1 MNCLPAIL
9 RLGLLLLAALPLAVK
24 ADTLAGYVIAVT
36 DGDTI
41 RVIDARKQQHRVRL
55 FGIDAPESHQ
65 AFGSRARQCLA
76 DLAFQKNVTVIYTE
90 NDRYGRILGTVFVG
104 RQNLNLELVKAG
116 MAWHYVYYA
125 KNMTALAE
133 AEKEAR
139 QHRRGLWADAQPVPP
154 WEFRRNRSNPEN

>member
-41 RVIDARKQQHRVRL
+41 RVLDARKQQHRVRL

-76 DLAFQKNVTVIYTE
+76 DLAFQKNVTVAYTE
-90 NDRYGRILGTVFVG
+90 KDRYGRILGTVFVG

-125 KNMTALAE
+125 QNMTALAE

-139 QHRRGLWADAQPVPP
+139 QYRRGLWADAQPVPP
-154 WEFRRNRSNPEN
+154 WEFRRNRANP

>member
-1 MNCLPAIL
+1 MNRQPACL
-9 RLGLLLLAALPLAVK
+9 RLGLLLLSALPLIVK

-41 RVIDARKQQHRVRL
+41 RVLDARKQQHRVRL
-55 FGIDAPESHQ
+55 FGIDAPESRQ

-76 DLAFQKNVTVIYTE
+76 DLAFQKNVTVTYTE
-90 NDRYGRILGTVFVG
+90 KDRYGRILGTVFVG

-125 KNMTALAE
+125 KDMTVLAE

-139 QHRRGLWADAQPVPP
+139 QRRRGLWADGQPVPP
-154 WEFRRNRSNPEN
+154 WEFRRNRPNPEN

>member
-1 MNCLPAIL
+1 MIRPPAIL
-9 RLGLLLLAALPLAVK
+9 RLGLLLLAALPLVVK

-41 RVIDARKQQHRVRL
+41 RVLDARKQQHRVRL

-76 DLAFQKNVTVIYTE
+76 DLAFQKNVTVAYTE
-90 NDRYGRILGTVFVG
+90 KDRYGRILGTVFVG

-125 KNMTALAE
+125 QNMTALAE

-139 QHRRGLWADAQPVPP
+139 QYRRGLWADAQPVPP
-154 WEFRRNRSNPEN
+154 WEFRRNRANP

>member
-1 MNCLPAIL
+1 MNRLPAIL
-9 RLGLLLLAALPLAVK
+9 RLGLFLLAALPLIAK
-24 ADTLAGYVIAVT
+24 ADTLTGYVIAVT

-41 RVIDARKQQHRVRL
+41 RVLDAHKQQHRVRL

-65 AFGSRARQCLA
+65 AFGNRARQYLA
-76 DLAFQKNVTVIYTE
+76 NLAFQKNVTVTYTE
-90 NDRYGRILGTVFVG
+90 KDQYGRILGTVFVG

-125 KNMTALAE
+125 KNVTALAD

-139 QHRRGLWADAQPVPP
+139 QHRRGLWADNQPIPP
-154 WEFRRNRSNPEN
+154 WEFRRNRSKPEN

>member
-1 MNCLPAIL
+1 MIRPPAIL
-9 RLGLLLLAALPLAVK
+9 RLGLLLLAALPLVVK

-41 RVIDARKQQHRVRL
+41 RVLDARKQQHRVRL

-76 DLAFQKNVTVIYTE
+76 DLAFQKNVTVTYTE
-90 NDRYGRILGTVFVG
+90 KDRYGRILGTVFVG

-125 KNMTALAE
+125 QNMTALAE

-139 QHRRGLWADAQPVPP
+139 QCRRGLWADAQPVPP
-154 WEFRRNRSNPEN
+154 WEFRRNRANPEN